1 MKTPICDF
9 IEDYIKS
16 EPNRLHMPAHK
27 GKDLIGFEKYDITE
41 LSGADSLY
49 TANGIIKQSE
59 ENSSRLFGCDSFYS
73 AEGSS
78 LCIRAMLYLL
88 KSYGITRFISARNSH
103 SAFLSACALCDI
115 SPIWLYGEGLLSC
128 DISLKELEDKLC
140 TSDEPSAVYIT
151 SPDYL
156 GNIADIC
163 AISELCKKYG
173 ALLCVDCAHGA
184 YLKFLPESLYPTDL
198 GADICCSSAHKTLPV
213 LTGGAYLH
221 LSGSLDSFFR
231 ENAKRA
237 LMLFGSTSP
246 SYLILQSLDKANSY
260 IENEFKD
267 SLSEFV
273 KEVECAKE
281 TLSALGY
288 TLCGSEPLKIT
299 VYAKSYGYYGIGL
312 AEILER
318 RGIYPEFAD
327 RDFLVLMLSPIDRN
341 SLSALVSALSGIER
355 KCALNEPAPKIERA
369 SLALTPRES
378 VFAKSER
385 ISISDSVGR
394 ILSQPTVSCP
404 PAVPIAVCGEIITE
418 NAKKCFEYYGIEEIY
433 TVKE

>member
-27 GKDLIGFEKYDITE
+27 GKELIGFEKYDITE

-156 GNIADIC
+156 GNIADIG

-184 YLKFLPESLYPTDL
+184 Y
-198 GADICCSSAHKTLPV
+198 
-213 LTGGAYLH
+213 
-221 LSGSLDSFFR
+221 
-231 ENAKRA
+231 
-237 LMLFGSTSP
+237 
-246 SYLILQSLDKANSY
+246 
-260 IENEFKD
+260 
-267 SLSEFV
+267 
-273 KEVECAKE
+273 
-281 TLSALGY
+281 
-288 TLCGSEPLKIT
+288 
-299 VYAKSYGYYGIGL
+299 
-312 AEILER
+312 
-318 RGIYPEFAD
+318 
-327 RDFLVLMLSPIDRN
+327 
-341 SLSALVSALSGIER
+341 
-355 KCALNEPAPKIERA
+355 
-369 SLALTPRES
+369 
-378 VFAKSER
+378 
-385 ISISDSVGR
+385 
-394 ILSQPTVSCP
+394 
-404 PAVPIAVCGEIITE
+404 
-418 NAKKCFEYYGIEEIY
+418 
-433 TVKE
+433 